1 MKNFIITLALT
12 MMCHVILAQQD
23 SILSENTAA
32 PGSFTISGYVEPYYS
47 YDFSN
52 PDNHLKPGF
61 FYSFNRHNEVTLN
74 LGLIKAN
81 YTTARARA
89 NVGLMTGTYTQY
101 NLAAEPNVLQHI
113 FEANAGYK
121 LSENADLWLDAGIM
135 PSHIGFESAIGKD
148 NWVLTRS
155 LLAENSPYF
164 EAGAR
169 LSYTSPNEQ
178 WYLAALYLNGWQR
191 IVRPEGN
198 NTPAF
203 GTQITFYPNDA
214 VTLNWSTFIGNDKPD
229 AARQWRFFNNFYGI
243 FQLTNNFGIT
253 AGFDIGMEEKSKG
266 ESDDNNIWFS
276 PIIITRLALNNQLAL
291 GARAEYYSD
300 ENGVI
305 IATETPNG
313 FKTFGYS
320 LNVDYQISD
329 NALFR
334 IEGRALNSEDEIFT
348 LNNEPSNNNYF
359 ITTSLGISF

>member
-1 MKNFIITLALT
+1 MKNTIIILVLT
-12 MMCHVILAQQD
+12 MIHHVMLAQQD
-23 SILSENTAA
+23 SIVSENTATS
-32 PGSFTISGYVEPYYS
+32 GGFRISGYVEPYYS

-89 NVGLMTGTYTQY
+89 NIGLMTGTYTQY
-101 NLAAEPNVLQHI
+101 NLAAEPNVLQYI

-121 LSENADLWLDAGIM
+121 LSESAELWIDAGIM

-164 EAGAR
+164 EAGTR

-191 IVRPEGN
+191 IVRPEAN

-203 GTQITFYPNDA
+203 GTQITFYPSDA
-214 VTLNWSTFIGNDKPD
+214 VALNWSTFIGNDKPD
-229 AARQWRFFNNFYGI
+229 DARQWRFFNNFYGI
-243 FQLTNNFGIT
+243 FQLTNHFGVT
-253 AGFDIGMEEKSKG
+253 AGFDIGTEEEAKG
-266 ESDDNNIWFS
+266 EGDENNIWFS
-276 PIIITRLALNNQLAL
+276 PIIITRLALNDQLAL

-300 ENGVI
+300 EDGVI
-305 IATETPNG
+305 IATDTPNG
-313 FKTFGYS
+313 FKTLGYS
-320 LNVDYQISD
+320 LNVDYIITD
-329 NALFR
+329 HALFR
-334 IEGRALNSEDEIFT
+334 IEGRILNSKDEIFT
-348 LNNEPSNNNYF
+348 LNNEPSSNNYF